1 MLLSALPV
9 LLGSSVANKPIKLSL
24 EAETTASVV
33 RSLSA
38 VSLMFIIMVT
48 PWAIL
53 QVITSVT
60 MRQPPTTIDFTVNLI
75 FTSFNFTSPFMLWL
89 LNPRMRRVADLTLYQ
104 MVSGE
109 FSAYLPN
116 YFHCPCV
123 LARSSLSSSLKS
135 GAL

>member
-1 MLLSALPV
+1 MLLSTLPV

-53 QVITSVT
+53 QAG
-60 MRQPPTTIDFTVNLI
+60 
-75 FTSFNFTSPFMLWL
+75 WL
-89 LNPRMRRVADLTLYQ
+89 DINISKFRKTLRF
-104 MVSGE
+104 VSCG
-109 FSAYLPN
+109 L
-116 YFHCPCV
+116 H
-123 LARSSLSSSLKS
+123 
-135 GAL
+135 